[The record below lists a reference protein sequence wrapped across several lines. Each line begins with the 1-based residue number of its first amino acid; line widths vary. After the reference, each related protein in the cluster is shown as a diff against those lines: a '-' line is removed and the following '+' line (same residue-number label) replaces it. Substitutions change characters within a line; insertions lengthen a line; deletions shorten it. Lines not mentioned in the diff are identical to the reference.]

1 MKRATSGFWF
11 AALILGTSLAHAGL
25 VDEKLLGM
33 LLTNGSITQAQHD
46 ELLSDLKRTER
57 AETRAERRKIDRRE
71 FQAYRQTAGWAE
83 STVLRG
89 DVRVRND
96 HVNIEDE
103 AKNGGRDKD
112 RQRIR
117 ARLGAFTQVN
127 PQVETGIQIA
137 TASGGDRRS
146 TNQDLDN
153 YADRKAV
160 WLDLAYIDYHPVEV
174 PGLRLFAG
182 KMRQPWMAVGDAA
195 WDADINPE
203 GFAANFQR
211 KDGTRTIFGTAGY
224 FPMKDNVDGDGV
236 ERDNDLA
243 LYALQLGAAF
253 DVGTLARLTIGAI
266 SYQFSNDGQPERAGA
281 PSLGLI
287 GNGNTTDR
295 FGLYEAFGQ
304 LDVIGLPLPLSLYGQ
319 YLRNTEARDFKT
331 FNDGDEDTAWL
342 TGFRTNISGVALDYN
357 YRVVERNAVVG
368 ILTDSD
374 FAAGYVS
381 SNGHKLRA
389 QYDLLENFNVSLTW
403 FLAES
408 DAASRNNGDDAAVET
423 LMLDIN
429 ARF

>member
-1 MKRATSGFWF
+1 MIRANFGLWVLTLS
-11 AALILGTSLAHAGL
+11 LGTSLAHAGM

-46 ELLSDLKRTER
+46 ELVADLKRTER
-57 AETRAERRKIDRRE
+57 AEARADRRKIDRRE

-83 STVLRG
+83 TTALRG

-96 HVNIEDE
+96 IVNIEDE
-103 AKNGGRDKD
+103 AKNDGRDKD

-137 TASGGDRRS
+137 TASGADRRS

-153 YADRKAV
+153 YADRKPV

-174 PGLRLFAG
+174 PGLRLFGG

-203 GFAANFQR
+203 GFAANYQR
-211 KDGTRTIFGTAGY
+211 KNGTRTLFGTVGY

-243 LYALQLGAAF
+243 LYALQVGAAF
-253 DVGTLARLTIGAI
+253 DVGSRARLTIGAS
-266 SYQFSNDGQPERAGA
+266 SYQFSNDGQPERTGA
-281 PSLGLI
+281 PTLGLI

-295 FGLYEAFGQ
+295 FGLYEGFSQ
-304 LDVIGLPLPLSLYGQ
+304 IDVIGLPLPLSLYGQ
-319 YLRNTEARDFKT
+319 YIRNAEARDYKT
-331 FNDGDEDTAWL
+331 YTEGDEDTAWL
-342 TGFRTNISGVALDYN
+342 AGFRTNVSGIALDYN

-389 QYDLLENFNVSLTW
+389 QYDLLKNFNVSLTW

-408 DAASRNNGDDAAVET
+408 DAASRNNGDDATVET
-423 LMLDIN
+423 FMLDVN